1 MGFLLFPI
9 IKNKIKKHKGV
20 MKLKKKNWKKRRI
33 EETNISWLSKKKK
46 IHGVSFVDWKSVK
59 TNKE

>member
-1 MGFLLFPI
+1 MGFILFPI

-46 IHGVSFVDWKSVK
+46 KNTWGEFCRL
-59 TNKE
+59 EEC